1 MNVVSKHLTIGLTG
15 VRRRLGSICHS
26 GRVRLLIV
34 EDDPAIAGMLERGLR
49 AEGFQVD
56 LSADGLDALWR
67 ASESKYS
74 AVVLDLLIPGCNGYE
89 VCRRLREEGNQTPV
103 LVLTAKNG
111 DLDEIELFDLGADDF
126 LTKPV
131 RFGVLVA
138 RLRALMRRSLEQ
150 ATNQLEVGALMLD
163 QQSLLF
169 SLRGEPV
176 DLTPRERSVL
186 RVLMAGR
193 GQPVSKQHVIDQ
205 VWGMDFDG
213 EPNIV
218 DVYLGRLRSKV
229 GAETIE
235 TVRGV
240 GYRVMTDA

>member
-1 MNVVSKHLTIGLTG
+1 M
-15 VRRRLGSICHS
+15 
-26 GRVRLLIV
+26 RLLIV
-34 EDDPAIAGMLERGLR
+34 EDDPAIAGMLGRGLR
-49 AEGFQVD
+49 AEGFEVD
-56 LSADGLDALWR
+56 HSGDGLDALWR
-67 ASESKYS
+67 AKESTYS
-74 AVVLDLLIPGCNGYE
+74 AIVLDLLIPGCNGYE
-89 VCRRLREEGNQTPV
+89 VCRRLRKSGDQTPV
-103 LVLTAKNG
+103 LVLTAKKG

-138 RLRALMRRSLEQ
+138 RLRALVRRTIEQ
-150 ATNQLEVGALMLD
+150 ATNQLVVGALALD
-163 QQSLLF
+163 QQLLLC
-169 SLRGEPV
+169 SLRDEPL

-186 RVLMAGR
+186 HVLMRGR
-193 GQPVSKQHVIDQ
+193 GQPVPKQQVIDQ

-229 GAETIE
+229 GADTIQ

-240 GYRVMTDA
+240 GYRVSTDA

>member
-1 MNVVSKHLTIGLTG
+1 M
-15 VRRRLGSICHS
+15 
-26 GRVRLLIV
+26 RLLIV

-49 AEGFQVD
+49 AEGFEVD
-56 LSADGLDALWR
+56 HSGDGLDALWR
-67 ASESKYS
+67 AKESTY
-74 AVVLDLLIPGCNGYE
+74 AAIVLDLLLPGCNGYE
-89 VCRRLREEGNQTPV
+89 VCRQLREHGDQTPV

-138 RLRALMRRSLEQ
+138 RLRALVRRTIEQ
-150 ATNQLEVGALMLD
+150 ATNHLVVGALALD
-163 QQSLLF
+163 QQSLLC
-169 SLRGEPV
+169 SLRDEPV
-176 DLTPRERSVL
+176 NLTPRERSVL
-186 RVLMAGR
+186 NVLMRGR
-193 GQPVSKQHVIDQ
+193 GQPVPKQQVIDQ

-229 GAETIE
+229 GANTIQ
-235 TVRGV
+235 TIRGV
-240 GYRVMTDA
+240 GYRVSTDA